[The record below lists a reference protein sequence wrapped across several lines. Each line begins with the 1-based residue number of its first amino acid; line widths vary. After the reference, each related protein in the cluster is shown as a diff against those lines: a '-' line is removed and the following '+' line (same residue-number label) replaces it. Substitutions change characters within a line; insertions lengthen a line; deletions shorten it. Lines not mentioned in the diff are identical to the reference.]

1 MRLAV
6 SRAVVSESS
15 RGWKLDKLKQAHHID
30 VVVALSMACLAAV
43 KGQGEYGYDLFNGAF
58 DGDEV
63 EEEAQ
68 PPSPVPPGMS
78 LEQYERITRPVSLG
92 VPENLPEGVRDA
104 FARARL
110 DALQRRGLP

>member
-1 MRLAV
+1 MAAAYKRGLQQPQIGPDLHGGGGMLMFWSHEPVAPWQDEAWLSDMRR
-6 SRAVVSESS
+6 S
-15 RGWKLDKLKQAHHID
+15 
-30 VVVALSMACLAAV
+30 
-43 KGQGEYGYDLFNGAF
+43 
-58 DGDEV
+58 
-63 EEEAQ
+63 
-68 PPSPVPPGMS
+68 PGMS